1 MEDDDKQVYF
11 TKETWAV
18 LERLEELGFC
28 KPRERYVLAR
38 VAIAIALAR
47 GFEASQEDMKGRDSH
62 YQLDVLEPMKYA
74 IRWRYPEEMRPFW
87 RMSNLAHAGCKFL
100 KERAQELDG
109 NIPFIEIV
117 TEDIETDFEPWTRID
132 DVSESEDQDFA

>member
-38 VAIAIALAR
+38 IAIAVALAR
-47 GFEASQEDMKGRDSH
+47 GLETSPEDMKGRDSH

-74 IRWRYPEEMRPFW
+74 IRWRFPEETRPYW
-87 RMSNLAHAGCKFL
+87 RMSNLAHAGCAFL

-117 TEDIETDFEPWTRID
+117 TEDVEVDFEPWTRID
-132 DVSESEDQDFA
+132 DVSEFDDPDFD